1 MDPIGLVSVRSAI
14 DAAATRTGVSV
25 DTITLVV
32 VSKGR
37 SNQDVASVVRSGQL
51 VLGENR
57 QQGLQDRVASGL
69 FDEVEWHFIG
79 PLQSRK
85 VAFVQEHAALLHS
98 MDRLSLAQRW
108 VNAGATPVS
117 AGATPVLMQ
126 FNLGNEPQKS
136 GFDPS
141 DSDTVI
147 EQLLELGVD
156 VAGVMA
162 IPPVAPDPEQT
173 RPYFAQLRAIFDHYR
188 GSYANMEHCSM
199 GMSHDFEVAIEEGS
213 TMVRVGRAIFEPT
226 GR

>member
-108 VNAGATPVS
+108 VNAGATPV
-117 AGATPVLMQ
+117 LMQ

>member
-1 MDPIGLVSVRSAI
+1 MDPTGLVIVRSAI
-14 DAAATRTGVSV
+14 DSAATRRGVPGDSV
-25 DTITLVV
+25 TLVA

-37 SNQDVASVVRSGQL
+37 PNADVSSVVQAGQL
-51 VLGENR
+51 ILGENR
-57 QQGLQDRVASGL
+57 QQGLRDRVESGL
-69 FDEVEWHFIG
+69 FSEVVWHFVG

-85 VAFVQEHAALLHS
+85 VAFVQQHAALLHS

-108 VNAGATPVS
+108 SA

-136 GFDPS
+136 GFDPN
-141 DSDTVI
+141 DADAVI
-147 EQLLELGVD
+147 EQVLSMGVD
-156 VAGVMA
+156 VRGVMA
-162 IPPVAPDPEQT
+162 IPPKAGNPELT
-173 RPYFAQLRAIFDHYR
+173 RPYFAQLRSILDHYR
-188 GSYANMEHCSM
+188 ESYANMEQCSM